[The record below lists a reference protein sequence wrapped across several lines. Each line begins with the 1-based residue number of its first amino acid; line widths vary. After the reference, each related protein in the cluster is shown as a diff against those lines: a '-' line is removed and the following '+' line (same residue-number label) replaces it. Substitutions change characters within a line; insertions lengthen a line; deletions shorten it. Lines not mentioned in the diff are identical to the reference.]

1 MEHLVLLNFGVRGY
15 KLKIKIMIES
25 NENKSIPQ
33 SDIDKLFSG
42 EISQKE
48 FEKKYEVQED
58 KWLKGHLKWV
68 IGSIGITL
76 ILFSIL
82 LYDYLMS

>member
-1 MEHLVLLNFGVRGY
+1 
-15 KLKIKIMIES
+15 MIES

-48 FEKKYEVQED
+48 FEKKYEVQGD
-58 KWLKGHLKWV
+58 RWLKGHLKWV
-68 IGSIGITL
+68 VGSIGIVWIL
-76 ILFSIL
+76 ISIL
-82 LYDYLMS
+82 LYDYLMN

>member
-1 MEHLVLLNFGVRGY
+1 MEVTISVRGY
-15 KLKIKIMIES
+15 QFKIKIMRDS
-25 NENKSIPQ
+25 NENKPIPQ

-58 KWLKGHLKWV
+58 KWLKGHLKLLV
-68 IGSIGITL
+68 GSIGIVWIL
-76 ILFSIL
+76 ISIL

>member
-1 MEHLVLLNFGVRGY
+1 MRD
-15 KLKIKIMIES
+15 S
-25 NENKSIPQ
+25 NENKPIPQ

-58 KWLKGHLKWV
+58 KWLKGHLRLV
-68 IGSIGITL
+68 VGGIGIVWIL
-76 ILFSIL
+76 ISIL

>member
-1 MEHLVLLNFGVRGY
+1 MRD
-15 KLKIKIMIES
+15 S
-25 NENKSIPQ
+25 NENKPIPQ

-58 KWLKGHLKWV
+58 KWLKGHLKLLV
-68 IGSIGITL
+68 VSIGIVWIL
-76 ILFSIL
+76 ISIL